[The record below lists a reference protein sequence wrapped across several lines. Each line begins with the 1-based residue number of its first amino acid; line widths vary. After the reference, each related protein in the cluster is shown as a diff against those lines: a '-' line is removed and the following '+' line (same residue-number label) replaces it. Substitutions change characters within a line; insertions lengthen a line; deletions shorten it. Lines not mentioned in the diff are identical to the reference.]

1 VITNTQITKCRRYST
16 LYTDVKVKRFVKHMN
31 GRKCKEILYH
41 ANAHPESI
49 TMVSAT
55 ENVLEIEAK

>member
-1 VITNTQITKCRRYST
+1 
-16 LYTDVKVKRFVKHMN
+16 MN

-41 ANAHPESI
+41 ANAHPEFI